1 MEHPIVF
8 NDFDFLNYEI
18 KRKVPSSRDP
28 IQSPGSPPVGH
39 PTISNDF
46 GSLNYEIKRKVP
58 SGPDPIQ
65 SPRTPPVEHPIISND
80 FCTFLDPLNTNRL
93 T

>member
-1 MEHPIVF
+1 MRSRGKFLVAQILYIGTPPVEHPIV
-8 NDFDFLNYEI
+8 
-18 KRKVPSSRDP
+18 
-28 IQSPGSPPVGH
+28 
-39 PTISNDF
+39 SNDF
-46 GSLNYEIKRKVP
+46 GSLSYEIKRKVP

-80 FCTFLDPLNTNRL
+80 FSTFLDPLNANRL